1 MSVFAFLWIIGIIWS
16 RTE

>member
-1 MSVFAFLWIIGIIWS
+1 MSVLAFLWIIGIIWS